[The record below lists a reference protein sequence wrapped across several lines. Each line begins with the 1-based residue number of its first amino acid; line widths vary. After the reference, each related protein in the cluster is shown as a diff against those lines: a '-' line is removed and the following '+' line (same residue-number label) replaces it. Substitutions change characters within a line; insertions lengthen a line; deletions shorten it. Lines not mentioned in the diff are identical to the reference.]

1 MASLIGSGP
10 GQISTNGMLGELAF
24 QNSSGATVRSIQSPV
39 GFGTTVTSSSF
50 PTSGASD
57 PGYTNLTLQPISGNV
72 VIGAG
77 SSLATTANNGFLCIP
92 TCSGVPTVGPS
103 TDSSNPAIP
112 IGTVPIVYDTTNNR
126 LYIRTPSG
134 TWRYAT
140 TT

>member
-1 MASLIGSGP
+1 MASLIGP
-10 GQISTNGMLGELAF
+10 GVNQIPTNGMLGELAF
-24 QNSSGATVRSIQSPV
+24 QNSAGITVRNIQSPV

-50 PTSGASD
+50 ATTGSSD
-57 PGYTNLTLQPISGNV
+57 PGFTNLTLQPVSGNV

-77 SSLATTANNGFLCIP
+77 SSLATTANSGFLCIP
-92 TCSGVPTVGPS
+92 TCAGAPTVGPS
-103 TDSSNPAIP
+103 TDASNRAIP
-112 IGTVPIVYDTTNNR
+112 VGTVPIVYDTTNNR